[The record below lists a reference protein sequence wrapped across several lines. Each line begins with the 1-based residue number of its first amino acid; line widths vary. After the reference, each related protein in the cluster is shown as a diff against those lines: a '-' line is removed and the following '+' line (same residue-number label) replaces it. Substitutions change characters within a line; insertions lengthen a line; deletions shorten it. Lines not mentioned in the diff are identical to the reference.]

1 MLVPSNS
8 GSNLPSTLIDF
19 SVSAKIEGEESQ
31 VAMVTLRP
39 GETLRAESGAM
50 LFMTH
55 GVEMNTDLQGA
66 SAAFSRLMT
75 GQNVFLTDFTYN
87 GDMEGI
93 VGLGTDFPSK
103 IVRLSLADYDNS
115 TLICQRGAYLASNPG
130 VNIEMEFTKKL
141 GTGFFGGQGF
151 VLQRLSGQGD
161 VLIKAGGTLVEK
173 DLEEGEVLRVT
184 SGSIVAFTST
194 VEYDIQMMPGIKN
207 VMFGGEGL
215 FVTTLKGPGKIWLQ
229 GMPPDRMIAE
239 IARRVPSGGPGIGIP
254 IGIGGGGSSET
265 VGEAAGGSA
274 DAAAGAGATGDA
286 GIGGMGAASEQA
298 IEADRQATIASS
310 GMMGS
315 NADADSPSELFGDA
329 APRDTPIH
337 PRDTPP
343 STDPDNVSADASG
356 GTDGGFKET
365 TFTDDATTTTFE
377 ENSFSDETSFSS
389 DFDPTIDES
398 QWNETSDAATEV
410 FDSGVVEEAAS
421 TSSGLIRTLWD
432 FFTGDD

>member
-1 MLVPSNS
+1 M
-8 GSNLPSTLIDF
+8 
-19 SVSAKIEGEESQ
+19 
-31 VAMVTLRP
+31 
-39 GETLRAESGAM
+39 
-50 LFMTH
+50 
-55 GVEMNTDLQGA
+55 
-66 SAAFSRLMT
+66 
-75 GQNVFLTDFTYN
+75 
-87 GDMEGI
+87 
-93 VGLGTDFPSK
+93 
-103 IVRLSLADYDNS
+103 
-115 TLICQRGAYLASNPG
+115 
-130 VNIEMEFTKKL
+130 
-141 GTGFFGGQGF
+141 
-151 VLQRLSGQGD
+151 
-161 VLIKAGGTLVEK
+161 
-173 DLEEGEVLRVT
+173 
-184 SGSIVAFTST
+184 
-194 VEYDIQMMPGIKN
+194 
-207 VMFGGEGL
+207 
-215 FVTTLKGPGKIWLQ
+215 WL
-229 GMPPDRMIAE
+229 
-239 IARRVPSGGPGIGIP
+239 
-254 IGIGGGGSSET
+254 IGGDLDGGWRFP
-265 VGEAAGGSA
+265 

-329 APRDTPIH
+329 APRDTP
-337 PRDTPP
+337 P
-343 STDPDNVSADASG
+343 SNDPGNVSADASG